1 MEFIELAGFILQF
14 SYPYAKTVYGFSI
27 PAYIALIVA
36 GGIFLALHACKA
48 AALFIMAKKQ
58 GKKKLLWCAF
68 LPFANTFLIGELG
81 GEVKFGN
88 LRLKHVGIVAML
100 AELVFV
106 ACRGFVL
113 GYYAYAFH
121 NGLTYFEVENNMI
134 GWGFNEGVLTDGMY
148 TALNA
153 CEIAGYILSFVVII
167 AFIFVNIGIFRKYAP
182 DSYIWMVVL
191 CALLPPVEG
200 ILLLVFARRTPVD
213 YEKYMRERIE
223 AIRRRQAQYGPYG
236 PYGPYG
242 QNPYGQNQNPYGQ
255 NQNPYGQPQQGSA
268 QGNEAPPDP
277 FGEFSDQKGQGSQN
291 GGGQS
296 QNGGS
301 GQNQN
306 GNGQNQNGNGQN
318 QNGNGQNGS
327 DADDFFS

>member
-88 LRLKHVGIVAML
+88 LRLKHVGIAAML
-100 AELVFV
+100 AELFYV

-121 NGLTYFEVENNMI
+121 NELTYFEVENNMI
-134 GWGFNEGVLTDGMY
+134 GWGFHEGVLSDGMY

-153 CEIAGYILSFVVII
+153 CEIAGYILSFAALI

-213 YEKYMRERIE
+213 YDKYMRERIE

-242 QNPYGQNQNPYGQ
+242 QNPYGQNPYGQ
-255 NQNPYGQPQQGSA
+255 SQNPYGQPQQGGA

-291 GGGQS
+291 GGGQ
-296 QNGGS
+296 
-301 GQNQN
+301 NQN
-306 GNGQNQNGNGQN
+306 GSSG
-318 QNGNGQNGS
+318 GQNGS

>member
-88 LRLKHVGIVAML
+88 LRLKHVGVVAML

-153 CEIAGYILSFVVII
+153 CEIAGYILSFAALI

-223 AIRRRQAQYGPYG
+223 AIRRRQAQYGTYG

-242 QNPYGQNQNPYGQ
+242 QNPYGQ

-291 GGGQS
+291 GGGQN
-296 QNGGS
+296 QNGG
-301 GQNQN
+301 Q
-306 GNGQNQNGNGQN
+306 NGQNGG
-318 QNGNGQNGS
+318 GSGQNGS

>member
-36 GGIFLALHACKA
+36 GGVFLALHACKA

-153 CEIAGYILSFVVII
+153 CEIAGYILSFVVLI

-223 AIRRRQAQYGPYG
+223 AIRRRQQAQYGPYG

-291 GGGQS
+291 GS
-296 QNGGS
+296 S
-301 GQNQN
+301 QNQN
-306 GNGQNQNGNGQN
+306 GS
-318 QNGNGQNGS
+318 GNGQNGS

>member
-14 SYPYAKTVYGFSI
+14 SYPYAKTVYGFWI

-36 GGIFLALHACKA
+36 GGIFLALHACKE

-88 LRLKHVGIVAML
+88 LRLKHVGVAAML

-153 CEIAGYILSFVVII
+153 CEIAGYILSFVVLI

-223 AIRRRQAQYGPYG
+223 AIRRRQQAQYGPYG
-236 PYGPYG
+236 SYGPYG
-242 QNPYGQNQNPYGQ
+242 QNPYGQ

-291 GGGQS
+291 GNS
-296 QNGGS
+296 
-301 GQNQN
+301 QNQN
-306 GNGQNQNGNGQN
+306 GSSG
-318 QNGNGQNGS
+318 GQNGS

>member
-36 GGIFLALHACKA
+36 GGVFLALHACKA

-58 GKKKLLWCAF
+58 GKKRLLWCAF

-81 GEVKFGN
+81 GEIKFGN
-88 LRLKHVGIVAML
+88 LRLKHVGVVAML

-153 CEIAGYILSFVVII
+153 CEIAGYILSFAALI

-213 YEKYMRERIE
+213 YDKYMRERIE

-291 GGGQS
+291 GNS
-296 QNGGS
+296 
-301 GQNQN
+301 QNQN
-306 GNGQNQNGNGQN
+306 GSSG
-318 QNGNGQNGS
+318 GQNGS

>member
-36 GGIFLALHACKA
+36 GGVFLALHACKA

-153 CEIAGYILSFVVII
+153 CEIAGYILSFVVLI

-223 AIRRRQAQYGPYG
+223 AIRRRQQAQYGPYG

-242 QNPYGQNQNPYGQ
+242 QNPYGQ

-291 GGGQS
+291 GGGQN
-296 QNGGS
+296 QNGG
-301 GQNQN
+301 Q
-306 GNGQNQNGNGQN
+306 NGQNGG
-318 QNGNGQNGS
+318 GSGQNGS

>member
-27 PAYIALIVA
+27 DAYIALIVA
-36 GGIFLALHACKA
+36 GGVFLALHACKA

-88 LRLKHVGIVAML
+88 LRLKHVGVVAML

-223 AIRRRQAQYGPYG
+223 AIRRRQAQYGTYG

-255 NQNPYGQPQQGSA
+255 PQQGGA

-291 GGGQS
+291 GS
-296 QNGGS
+296 S
-301 GQNQN
+301 QNQN
-306 GNGQNQNGNGQN
+306 GSSG
-318 QNGNGQNGS
+318 GQNGS

>member
-27 PAYIALIVA
+27 DAYIALIVA
-36 GGIFLALHACKA
+36 GGVFLALHACKA

-88 LRLKHVGIVAML
+88 LRLKHVGVVAML

-223 AIRRRQAQYGPYG
+223 AIRRRQAQYGTYG

-255 NQNPYGQPQQGSA
+255 PQQGSA
-268 QGNEAPPDP
+268 QVNEAPPDP

-291 GGGQS
+291 GNS
-296 QNGGS
+296 
-301 GQNQN
+301 QNQN
-306 GNGQNQNGNGQN
+306 GSSG
-318 QNGNGQNGS
+318 GQNGS

>member
-27 PAYIALIVA
+27 DDAYIALIIA
-36 GGIFLALHACKA
+36 GGVFLALHACKA

-88 LRLKHVGIVAML
+88 MRLKHVGVVAML

-223 AIRRRQAQYGPYG
+223 AIRRQQAQYGPYG

-291 GGGQS
+291 GS
-296 QNGGS
+296 S
-301 GQNQN
+301 GQNQS
-306 GNGQNQNGNGQN
+306 GGSQ
-318 QNGNGQNGS
+318 NGQNGS

>member
-14 SYPYAKTVYGFSI
+14 SYPYAKTVYGFWI

-58 GKKKLLWCAF
+58 GKKRLLWCAF

-88 LRLKHVGIVAML
+88 LRLKHVGVVAML

-113 GYYAYAFH
+113 GVYAYAFQ
-121 NGLTYFEVENNMI
+121 NERTWFEFEENMI

-153 CEIAGYILSFVVII
+153 CEIAGYILSFVVLI

-223 AIRRRQAQYGPYG
+223 AIRRRQQAQYGPYG

-242 QNPYGQNQNPYGQ
+242 QNPYGQ

-291 GGGQS
+291 GGGQ
-296 QNGGS
+296 
-301 GQNQN
+301 NQN
-306 GNGQNQNGNGQN
+306 GSSG
-318 QNGNGQNGS
+318 GQNGS

>member
-27 PAYIALIVA
+27 PAYIALIIA
-36 GGIFLALHACKA
+36 GGVFLALHACKA

-88 LRLKHVGIVAML
+88 LRLKHVGIVAMI
-100 AELVFV
+100 AELFFV

-113 GYYAYAFH
+113 GVYAYAFQ
-121 NGLTYFEVENNMI
+121 NEKTWFEFEENMI

-153 CEIAGYILSFVVII
+153 CEIAGYILSFVVLI

-223 AIRRRQAQYGPYG
+223 AIRRRQQAQYGPYG

-291 GGGQS
+291 G
-296 QNGGS
+296 S

-306 GNGQNQNGNGQN
+306 GGQNGQNGG
-318 QNGNGQNGS
+318 GSGQNGS

>member
-58 GKKKLLWCAF
+58 GKKRLLWCAF

-88 LRLKHVGIVAML
+88 LRLKHVGIAAML

-113 GYYAYAFH
+113 GVYAYAFH

-153 CEIAGYILSFVVII
+153 CEIAGYILSFVVLI

-213 YEKYMRERIE
+213 YDKYMRERIE

-242 QNPYGQNQNPYGQ
+242 QNPYGQ

-291 GGGQS
+291 GGGQ
-296 QNGGS
+296 
-301 GQNQN
+301 
-306 GNGQNQNGNGQN
+306 N

>member
-36 GGIFLALHACKA
+36 GGVFLALHACKA

-153 CEIAGYILSFVVII
+153 CEIAGYILSFVVLI

-223 AIRRRQAQYGPYG
+223 AIRRRQQAQYGPYG
-236 PYGPYG
+236 PYG
-242 QNPYGQNQNPYGQ
+242 PYGQNQNPYGQ
-255 NQNPYGQPQQGSA
+255 NQNPYGQPQQGGA

-291 GGGQS
+291 GS
-296 QNGGS
+296 S
-301 GQNQN
+301 QNQN
-306 GNGQNQNGNGQN
+306 GSSG
-318 QNGNGQNGS
+318 GQNGS

>member
-14 SYPYAKTVYGFSI
+14 SYPYAKTVYGFWI

-88 LRLKHVGIVAML
+88 LRLKHVGVVAML

-223 AIRRRQAQYGPYG
+223 AIRRRQQAQYGPYG

-291 GGGQS
+291 GS
-296 QNGGS
+296 S
-301 GQNQN
+301 
-306 GNGQNQNGNGQN
+306 QN

>member
-1 MEFIELAGFILQF
+1 MEFIELAWFILQF

-88 LRLKHVGIVAML
+88 LRLKHVGIVAMI
-100 AELVFV
+100 AELFFV

-113 GYYAYAFH
+113 GVYAYAFQ
-121 NGLTYFEVENNMI
+121 NGKTWFEFEENMI

-153 CEIAGYILSFVVII
+153 CEIAGYILSFVVLI

-223 AIRRRQAQYGPYG
+223 AIRRRQQAQYGPYG

-291 GGGQS
+291 GS
-296 QNGGS
+296 S
-301 GQNQN
+301 QNQN
-306 GNGQNQNGNGQN
+306 GGQNGQNGG
-318 QNGNGQNGS
+318 GSGQNGS

>member
-27 PAYIALIVA
+27 DAYIALIVA

-88 LRLKHVGIVAML
+88 LRLKHVGIVAMI
-100 AELVFV
+100 AELFFV

-113 GYYAYAFH
+113 GVYAYAFQ
-121 NGLTYFEVENNMI
+121 NGKTWFEFEENMI

-223 AIRRRQAQYGPYG
+223 AIRRRQAQYGTYG

-255 NQNPYGQPQQGSA
+255 NQNPYGQQQQGSA

-291 GGGQS
+291 GGQNG
-296 QNGGS
+296 QNGGGS
-301 GQNQN
+301 
-306 GNGQNQNGNGQN
+306 
-318 QNGNGQNGS
+318 GQNGS

>member
-36 GGIFLALHACKA
+36 GGVFLALHACKA

-88 LRLKHVGIVAML
+88 LRLKHVGVVAML

-153 CEIAGYILSFVVII
+153 CEIAGYILSFVVLI

-223 AIRRRQAQYGPYG
+223 AIRRRQQAQYGPYG

-291 GGGQS
+291 GGGQ
-296 QNGGS
+296 
-301 GQNQN
+301 NQN
-306 GNGQNQNGNGQN
+306 GSSG
-318 QNGNGQNGS
+318 GQNGS

>member
-14 SYPYAKTVYGFSI
+14 SYPYAKTVYGFWI

-58 GKKKLLWCAF
+58 GKKRLLWCAF

-88 LRLKHVGIVAML
+88 LRLKHVGIAAML

-153 CEIAGYILSFVVII
+153 CEIAGYILSFAVLI

-223 AIRRRQAQYGPYG
+223 AIRRRQAQYGTYG

-242 QNPYGQNQNPYGQ
+242 QNPYGQ

-291 GGGQS
+291 GGGQN
-296 QNGGS
+296 QNGGGS
-301 GQNQN
+301 
-306 GNGQNQNGNGQN
+306 
-318 QNGNGQNGS
+318 GQNGS

>member
-36 GGIFLALHACKA
+36 GGVFLALHACKA

-88 LRLKHVGIVAML
+88 LRLKHVGVAAML

-223 AIRRRQAQYGPYG
+223 AIRRRQAQYGTYG

-291 GGGQS
+291 GS
-296 QNGGS
+296 S
-301 GQNQN
+301 QNQN
-306 GNGQNQNGNGQN
+306 GSSG
-318 QNGNGQNGS
+318 GQNGS

>member
-88 LRLKHVGIVAML
+88 LRLKHVGIAAML

-223 AIRRRQAQYGPYG
+223 AIRRRQQAQYGPYG

-291 GGGQS
+291 GGQ
-296 QNGGS
+296 
-301 GQNQN
+301 
-306 GNGQNQNGNGQN
+306 NGQNGSSG
-318 QNGNGQNGS
+318 GQNGS

>member
-27 PAYIALIVA
+27 DAYIALIVA

-58 GKKKLLWCAF
+58 GKKRLLWCAF

-88 LRLKHVGIVAML
+88 LRLKHVGIVAMI
-100 AELVFV
+100 AELFFV

-113 GYYAYAFH
+113 GVYAYAFQ
-121 NGLTYFEVENNMI
+121 NERTWFEFEENMI

-153 CEIAGYILSFVVII
+153 CEIAGYILSFVVLI

-223 AIRRRQAQYGPYG
+223 AIRRRQQAQYGPYG

-255 NQNPYGQPQQGSA
+255 PQQGGA

-291 GGGQS
+291 GGGQ
-296 QNGGS
+296 
-301 GQNQN
+301 NQN
-306 GNGQNQNGNGQN
+306 GSSG
-318 QNGNGQNGS
+318 GQNGS

>member
-58 GKKKLLWCAF
+58 GKKRLLWCAF

-88 LRLKHVGIVAML
+88 LRLKHVGIVAMI
-100 AELVFV
+100 AELFFV

-113 GYYAYAFH
+113 GVYAYAFQ
-121 NGLTYFEVENNMI
+121 NGKTWFEFEENMI

-153 CEIAGYILSFVVII
+153 CEIAGYILSFVVLI

-223 AIRRRQAQYGPYG
+223 AIRRRQAQYGTYG

-291 GGGQS
+291 GGGQN
-296 QNGGS
+296 QNGG
-301 GQNQN
+301 Q
-306 GNGQNQNGNGQN
+306 NGQNGSSG
-318 QNGNGQNGS
+318 GQNGS

>member
-27 PAYIALIVA
+27 DAYIALIVA

-58 GKKKLLWCAF
+58 GKKRLLWCAF

-88 LRLKHVGIVAML
+88 LRLKHVGIVAMI
-100 AELVFV
+100 AELFFV

-153 CEIAGYILSFVVII
+153 CEIAGYILSFVVLI

-223 AIRRRQAQYGPYG
+223 AIRRRQAQYGTYG

-242 QNPYGQNQNPYGQ
+242 QNPYGQ

-291 GGGQS
+291 GNS
-296 QNGGS
+296 
-301 GQNQN
+301 QNQN
-306 GNGQNQNGNGQN
+306 GSSG
-318 QNGNGQNGS
+318 GQNGS

>member
-58 GKKKLLWCAF
+58 GKKRLLWCAF

-88 LRLKHVGIVAML
+88 LRLKHVGIVAMI
-100 AELVFV
+100 AELFFV

-113 GYYAYAFH
+113 GVYAYAFQ
-121 NGLTYFEVENNMI
+121 NGKTWFEFEENMI

-223 AIRRRQAQYGPYG
+223 AIRRRQQAQYGPYG

-291 GGGQS
+291 GS
-296 QNGGS
+296 S
-301 GQNQN
+301 
-306 GNGQNQNGNGQN
+306 QN

>member
-58 GKKKLLWCAF
+58 GKKRLLWCAF

-88 LRLKHVGIVAML
+88 LRLKHVGIVAMI
-100 AELVFV
+100 AELFFV

-121 NGLTYFEVENNMI
+121 NGLTYFEVENNII

-153 CEIAGYILSFVVII
+153 CEIAGYILSFMVLI

-223 AIRRRQAQYGPYG
+223 AIRRRQAQYGTYG

-242 QNPYGQNQNPYGQ
+242 QNPYGQ

-291 GGGQS
+291 GS
-296 QNGGS
+296 S
-301 GQNQN
+301 QNQN
-306 GNGQNQNGNGQN
+306 GSSG
-318 QNGNGQNGS
+318 GQNGS

>member
-88 LRLKHVGIVAML
+88 LRLKHVGVVAML

-153 CEIAGYILSFVVII
+153 CEIAGYILSFVVLI

-291 GGGQS
+291 GNS
-296 QNGGS
+296 
-301 GQNQN
+301 QNQN
-306 GNGQNQNGNGQN
+306 GSSG
-318 QNGNGQNGS
+318 GQNGS

>member
-36 GGIFLALHACKA
+36 GGVFLALHACKA

-88 LRLKHVGIVAML
+88 LRLKHVGVVAML

-153 CEIAGYILSFVVII
+153 CEIAGYILSFVVLI

-223 AIRRRQAQYGPYG
+223 AIRRRQQAQYGPYG

-291 GGGQS
+291 GNS
-296 QNGGS
+296 
-301 GQNQN
+301 QNQN
-306 GNGQNQNGNGQN
+306 GSSG
-318 QNGNGQNGS
+318 GQNGS

>member
-27 PAYIALIVA
+27 DAYIALIVA
-36 GGIFLALHACKA
+36 GGVFLALHACKA

-88 LRLKHVGIVAML
+88 LRLKHVGIVAMI
-100 AELVFV
+100 AELFFV

-113 GYYAYAFH
+113 GVYAYAFQ
-121 NGLTYFEVENNMI
+121 NERTWFEFEENMI

-153 CEIAGYILSFVVII
+153 CEIAGYILSFVVLI

-223 AIRRRQAQYGPYG
+223 AIRRRQQAQYGPYG

-242 QNPYGQNQNPYGQ
+242 QNPYGQ

-291 GGGQS
+291 GGGQ
-296 QNGGS
+296 
-301 GQNQN
+301 NQN
-306 GNGQNQNGNGQN
+306 GSSG
-318 QNGNGQNGS
+318 GQNGS

>member
-27 PAYIALIVA
+27 DAYIALIVA
-36 GGIFLALHACKA
+36 GGVFLALHACKA
-48 AALFIMAKKQ
+48 AALFIMAQKQ

-88 LRLKHVGIVAML
+88 LRLKHVGVVAML

-153 CEIAGYILSFVVII
+153 CEIAGYILSFVVLI

-223 AIRRRQAQYGPYG
+223 AIRRRQAQYGTYG

-242 QNPYGQNQNPYGQ
+242 QNPYGQ

-291 GGGQS
+291 GGGQN
-296 QNGGS
+296 QNGG
-301 GQNQN
+301 Q
-306 GNGQNQNGNGQN
+306 
-318 QNGNGQNGS
+318 NGQNGG

>member
-88 LRLKHVGIVAML
+88 LRLKHVGIVAMI
-100 AELVFV
+100 AELFFV

-113 GYYAYAFH
+113 GVYAYAFQ
-121 NGLTYFEVENNMI
+121 NGKTWFEFEENMI

-223 AIRRRQAQYGPYG
+223 AIRRRQAQYGTYG

-255 NQNPYGQPQQGSA
+255 NQNPYGQPQQGGA

-291 GGGQS
+291 G
-296 QNGGS
+296 S

-306 GNGQNQNGNGQN
+306 GSSG
-318 QNGNGQNGS
+318 GQNGS

>member
-58 GKKKLLWCAF
+58 GKKRLLWCAF

-88 LRLKHVGIVAML
+88 LRLKHVGIVAMI
-100 AELVFV
+100 AELFFV

-113 GYYAYAFH
+113 GVYAYAFQ
-121 NGLTYFEVENNMI
+121 NGKTWFEFEENMI

-153 CEIAGYILSFVVII
+153 CEIAGYILSFVVLI

-223 AIRRRQAQYGPYG
+223 AIRRRQQAQYGPYG

-255 NQNPYGQPQQGSA
+255 PQQGGA

-291 GGGQS
+291 GGGQN
-296 QNGGS
+296 QNGG
-301 GQNQN
+301 Q
-306 GNGQNQNGNGQN
+306 NGQNGG
-318 QNGNGQNGS
+318 GSGQNGS

>member
-36 GGIFLALHACKA
+36 GGVFLALHACKA

-88 LRLKHVGIVAML
+88 LRLKHVGIVAMI
-100 AELVFV
+100 AELFFV

-113 GYYAYAFH
+113 GVYAYAFQ
-121 NGLTYFEVENNMI
+121 NGKTWFEFEENMI

-153 CEIAGYILSFVVII
+153 CEIAGYILSFVVLI

-223 AIRRRQAQYGPYG
+223 AIRRRQAQYGTYG

-255 NQNPYGQPQQGSA
+255 NQNPYGQPQQGGA

-291 GGGQS
+291 GGGQN
-296 QNGGS
+296 QNGG
-301 GQNQN
+301 Q
-306 GNGQNQNGNGQN
+306 
-318 QNGNGQNGS
+318 NGQNGG

>member
-14 SYPYAKTVYGFSI
+14 SYPYAKTVYGFWI

-88 LRLKHVGIVAML
+88 LRLKHVGVVAML

-223 AIRRRQAQYGPYG
+223 AIRRRQAQYGTYG

-291 GGGQS
+291 GGGQ
-296 QNGGS
+296 
-301 GQNQN
+301 NQN
-306 GNGQNQNGNGQN
+306 GSSG
-318 QNGNGQNGS
+318 GQNGS